1 MSKNL
6 MLVSL
11 LGVVLLAGCQTVKEK
26 SDEMK
31 LDKLLKTYDETLR
44 WGNLSNIYNF
54 LDADL
59 RKQASVP
66 EDLEMVKVT
75 KVRRLTPIAPISETA
90 VTLTISIDYVLE
102 DEQVERTLVDKQ
114 VWEQHDETGEWFRA
128 NPIPRF
134 E

>member
-11 LGVVLLAGCQTVKEK
+11 LGVVLLAGCQMVKEK
-26 SDEMK
+26 NDEMK

-102 DEQVERTLVDKQ
+102 DEQVERTLVDEQ